1 VRRRAR
7 RVAGSAGARRGLI
20 PAERID
26 TGGVVLRRLT
36 PDDADAVATAA
47 TESLEHLAPWMPWA
61 TPEGTSLAAQRD
73 RLLGPDASWTS
84 TSGYEYGIFLP
95 DGALVGGCG
104 LHRRIGPS
112 ALEIGYWV
120 HVAHTGAG
128 IATTCAGA
136 LTAVGFALR
145 GIERMEIHCDEANAA
160 SAAIPRKLGYRLDRV
175 EERKPEAPGESGRL
189 MIWVRDHADPPD
201 PDPQSSRGPAALR

>member
-1 VRRRAR
+1 V
-7 RVAGSAGARRGLI
+7 LI
-20 PAERID
+20 PPERVD
-26 TGGVVLRRLT
+26 TDGVVLRRLT

-61 TPEGTSLAAQRD
+61 TPEGTSSPAQRD
-73 RLLGPDASWTS
+73 RLEGPDAMWTS
-84 TSGYEYGIFLP
+84 RSGYEYGIFLP
-95 DGALVGGCG
+95 DRALVGGCG

-120 HVAHTGAG
+120 HVGHTRGG

-145 GIERMEIHCDEANAA
+145 GIERMEIHCDEANVA
-160 SAAIPRKLGYRLDRV
+160 SAAVPPKLGYRLTARI
-175 EERKPEAPGESGRL
+175 EHEPEAPGEVGTRL
-189 MIWVRDHADPPD
+189 IWVLYRREWEAAREHRAPD
-201 PDPQSSRGPAALR
+201 P

>member
-1 VRRRAR
+1 
-7 RVAGSAGARRGLI
+7 
-20 PAERID
+20 
-26 TGGVVLRRLT
+26 VVLRRLT

-73 RLLGPDASWTS
+73 RLLGPDATWTS

-95 DGALVGGCG
+95 DGTLVGGCG

-120 HVAHTGAG
+120 HVAHTRAG

-136 LTAVGFALR
+136 LTTVGFALR

-160 SAAIPRKLGYRLDRV
+160 SAAVPPKLGYHLTGRV
-175 EERKPEAPGESGRL
+175 EHEPEAPGEVGSRL
-189 MIWVRDHADPPD
+189 IWVLYRREWEAARERRAPD
-201 PDPQSSRGPAALR
+201 P